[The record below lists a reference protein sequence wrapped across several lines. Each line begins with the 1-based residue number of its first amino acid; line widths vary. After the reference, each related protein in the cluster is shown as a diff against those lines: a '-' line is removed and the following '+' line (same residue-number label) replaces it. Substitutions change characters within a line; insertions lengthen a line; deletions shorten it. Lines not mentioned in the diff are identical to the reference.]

1 MLKMEENK
9 QHFWCI
15 MLYYFKKGENVTEMQ
30 KKICAVFMKCVKSGL
45 WKLHAGDFSLGD
57 APWSCRP
64 IKVDSS
70 QINILIDND

>member
-30 KKICAVFMKCVKSGL
+30 KKDLCCVYEMCQKWFM
-45 WKLHAGDFSLGD
+45 KLHAGDFSLGD

-70 QINILIDND
+70 QIDILIDND